1 MNSTILLL
9 SSQAAFSE
17 PMQKSVECCG
27 LVVVE
32 VVLVR
37 EPGSR
42 VSCKVIRMR
51 TGAGLISLSQWL
63 KIQEHLHAN
72 FPVH

>member
-1 MNSTILLL
+1 MSSKRLLL
-9 SSQAAFSE
+9 YSQAAFSE
-17 PMQKSVECCG
+17 LMQKPVECCG

-42 VSCKVIRMR
+42 VSCKVITMMI
-51 TGAGLISLSQWL
+51 GAGLVSLSQWL